1 MLDFIMGRHT
11 WNCKI
16 RTHIRT
22 NFVDTRTYTPKTK
35 QKVGKVKKTGKEKKE
50 GEVREEKKKIKGK
63 EPK

>member
-50 GEVREEKKKIKGK
+50 GEVQGGY
-63 EPK
+63 